1 MRCAGGKAAS
11 NGSTCAKS
19 SVANVYTPKIRLC
32 FLVTHHLK
40 RNFFFCFHHHRT
52 TQLPRDLASA
62 TFVDGCLALRAH
74 AAVLR
79 VFRVSQRLNQVR
91 IAR

>member
-1 MRCAGGKAAS
+1 VCKEHRRKLLYAKNTSLFLGDAS
-11 NGSTCAKS
+11 SQAQ
-19 SVANVYTPKIRLC
+19 L
-32 FLVTHHLK
+32 FLLL
-40 RNFFFCFHHHRT
+40 HHHRT